1 MAQTIPSVPI
11 PLGLKLTE
19 CLTPL
24 MSFICMS
31 RENHFHI
38 NGFALGLALKRRL
51 GVTREKARL
60 PADVW
65 ENKPA
70 FLPLD
75 TLLQEERSQGARKR
89 SESTKPTVKCCSYTL
104 FSRYVLA
111 PFKTGYCPDVELQP
125 FDHPNPLPCGRFC
138 NSDSDCGLN
147 NPLKCCA
154 SGCGTLCRHPGELFQ
169 DHRPG
174 VDYTSNDLDQA
185 QRQLQIAFS
194 YGPYQSQMH

>member
-1 MAQTIPSVPI
+1 MSVKIFADLHAIREVLWLRQFQACPSPRADLLGDTNVQGRWA
-11 PLGLKLTE
+11 GLKLTE
-19 CLTPL
+19 CLTPQT
-24 MSFICMS
+24 SFICMS

-51 GVTREKARL
+51 VVTRKKARL

-65 ENKPA
+65 ENEPA

-75 TLLQEERSQGARKR
+75 TLLWEERSPGARKR
-89 SESTKPTVKCCSYTL
+89 SKSTKPTVKCCSYTL
-104 FSRYVLA
+104 FSRYVPA
-111 PFKTGYCPDVELQP
+111 PFKTGDCPDVELQP

-154 SGCGTLCRHPGELFQ
+154 SGCGTLCRHPGELF
-169 DHRPG
+169 
-174 VDYTSNDLDQA
+174 
-185 QRQLQIAFS
+185 
-194 YGPYQSQMH
+194 